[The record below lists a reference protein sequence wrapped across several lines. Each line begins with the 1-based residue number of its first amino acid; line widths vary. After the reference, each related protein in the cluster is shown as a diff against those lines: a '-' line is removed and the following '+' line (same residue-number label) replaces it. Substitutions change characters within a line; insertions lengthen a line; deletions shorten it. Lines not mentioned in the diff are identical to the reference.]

1 MKVRIRRQSAMHIK
15 NTKMDMRSIAFDP
28 FNSHGHGGH
37 NALMGNEFPWMQ
49 HTVMTDTNGADKK

>member
-1 MKVRIRRQSAMHIK
+1 MHTK
-15 NTKMDMRSIAFDP
+15 NGKMDMRSIAFDP

-49 HTVMTDTNGADKK
+49 HTVMTNTNGADKK